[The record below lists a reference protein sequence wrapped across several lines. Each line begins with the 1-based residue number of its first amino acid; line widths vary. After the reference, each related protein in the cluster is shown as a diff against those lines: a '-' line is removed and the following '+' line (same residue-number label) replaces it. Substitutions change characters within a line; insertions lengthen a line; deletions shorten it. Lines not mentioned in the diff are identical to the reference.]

1 LGIAPRADSR
11 PLLSVGITTAD
22 WLHMGEELGRLEAA
36 GADFVH
42 IDVMDGCF
50 CPQLTVGPPVIG
62 ALRTRLRKD
71 VHLMIE
77 DPLEKIRQY
86 VDAGAAMITFHVEAT
101 RHPHRVLQALGAG
114 VMRGFALNPGTPVA
128 AVEPLLDEA
137 DLVLILAVDP
147 GWGGQRFAPGTEGRL
162 AAVRE
167 LIDRSGSSVTLGV
180 DGGVTRENIGSIA
193 AMGVGLIVAG
203 SAVFDGGD
211 AVANLRDLRAGVTSG
226 AR

>member
-1 LGIAPRADSR
+1 
-11 PLLSVGITTAD
+11 
-22 WLHMGEELGRLEAA
+22 MGAELERIEEA

-62 ALRTRLRKD
+62 ALKTKLRKD

-77 DPLEKIRQY
+77 DPLEKVRAY
-86 VDAGAAMITFHVEAT
+86 VDAGADVLTFHVEAT
-101 RHPHRVLQALGAG
+101 RHPHRVLQTIGAG
-114 VMRGFALNPGTPVA
+114 VTRGVAVNPGTPVT

-137 DLVLILAVDP
+137 ELVLVLAVNP
-147 GWGGQRFAPGTEGRL
+147 GWGGQKFAPGTERRL

-167 LIDRSGSSVTLGV
+167 LIDRSGRTVLLGV
-180 DGGVTRENIGSIA
+180 DGGVTRDNVASIA
-193 AMGVGLIVAG
+193 AMGVDVIVAG

-211 AVANLRDLRAGVTSG
+211 AGANLRQMRAGIRRAV
-226 AR
+226 R